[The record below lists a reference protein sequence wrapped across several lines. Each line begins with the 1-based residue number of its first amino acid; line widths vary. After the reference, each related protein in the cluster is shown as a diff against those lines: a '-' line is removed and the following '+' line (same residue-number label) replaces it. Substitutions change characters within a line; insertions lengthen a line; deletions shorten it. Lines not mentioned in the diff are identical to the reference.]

1 MVGRLFDAALAPTA
15 SLGALLPLLK
25 RLAALALAQWALEIT
40 VGFLFARAR
49 WRQECA
55 ARVRLMAAVL
65 RQEPAFFDAQAPGEL
80 ASRLLSEPQ
89 RLQEAANRGPERAV
103 RAALTVVGP
112 PAFAQPLRDV
122 ARTLKQRC
130 GGDDD
135 DESCAVVDE
144 AAARHRGLALK
155 ASSAAPLCQSCAE

>member
-1 MVGRLFDAALAPTA
+1 MPASALSLALAARRARKADGGWPFVRRGA
-15 SLGALLPLLK
+15 RAVGELGALLPLLK

-49 WRQECA
+49 WRRGA

-89 RLQEAANRGPERAV
+89 RLQEAANRGPERPC
-103 RAALTVVGP
+103 AASP
-112 PAFAQPLRDV
+112 
-122 ARTLKQRC
+122 
-130 GGDDD
+130 
-135 DESCAVVDE
+135 
-144 AAARHRGLALK
+144 
-155 ASSAAPLCQSCAE
+155 SSARSR